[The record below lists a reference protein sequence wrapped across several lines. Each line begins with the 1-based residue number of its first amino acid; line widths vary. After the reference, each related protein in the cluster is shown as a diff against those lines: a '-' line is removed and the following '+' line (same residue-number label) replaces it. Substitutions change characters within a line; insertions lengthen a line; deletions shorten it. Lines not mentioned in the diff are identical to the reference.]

1 MSSTPKR
8 PSIITEGVAEQILN
22 QDQPDIQTVAESD
35 LGRIAREEAF
45 MHEPVKIVVH
55 ATTDPNAP
63 PYVRLTVNGD
73 GVTVFRDVPTVIK
86 RKHLEVLARMKET
99 RIAQNMQPDA
109 NGEITINN
117 LRSYTGLA
125 YPFVVVEDK
134 NPKGGAWLANILAE
148 RG

>member
-1 MSSTPKR
+1 MSDTKR
-8 PSIITEGVAEQILN
+8 PSVITESVAKNILN

-35 LGRIAREEAF
+35 LARVAREEAF
-45 MHEPVKIVVH
+45 MHEPVKILVH
-55 ATTDPNAP
+55 ATTDVNAA
-63 PYVRLTVNGD
+63 PYVHLNVNGE
-73 GVTVFRDVPTVIK
+73 GVTVFRDTPTIVK

-99 RIAQNMQPDA
+99 RIAQNMTPDA

-125 YPFVVVEDK
+125 YPFVVIEDK

>member
-1 MSSTPKR
+1 
-8 PSIITEGVAEQILN
+8 
-22 QDQPDIQTVAESD
+22 
-35 LGRIAREEAF
+35 
-45 MHEPVKIVVH
+45 
-55 ATTDPNAP
+55 
-63 PYVRLTVNGD
+63 
-73 GVTVFRDVPTVIK
+73 
-86 RKHLEVLARMKET
+86 MKET